1 MTSTTSV
8 QTRVPKSDIGIA
20 LVSDVWAQACRA
32 AGRAATAPSAVVP
45 LKSHKAGRKSGA
57 YRLDGLEPP
66 VVAKRCQR
74 ETALVEQQVYERVLP
89 AAGVPALSFYGGIED
104 PVDSAYRWLF
114 VEDAGPDRAMET
126 DRALVSRCLARLH
139 VACAALVDSVSLPDR
154 GPAHYLEH
162 LRAARDNAEQCV
174 REVKLSA
181 EQTATLEELRRGLDR
196 LEARWDV
203 ICQPAGALPRT
214 LVHGDL
220 ARKNC
225 RVRVTP
231 DGPSVVMMDWETAG
245 WGPPAADLR
254 AWARRAKKTVG
265 GWSGTVP
272 LDVYAAAVAT
282 AWPAVTLHDVEQHS
296 RMGTLLRLVA
306 AIRWSSEL
314 LNVGVTAK
322 GVANLAC
329 LYAALAEIDVAS
341 K

>member
-1 MTSTTSV
+1 MTTTTTV
-8 QTRVPKSDIGIA
+8 PTRVPKTDIGIA
-20 LVSDVWAQACRA
+20 LVSETWAHACRA
-32 AGRAATAPSAVVP
+32 AGRAVTEPRAVVP

-57 YRLDGLEPP
+57 YRLEGLEPP
-66 VVAKRCQR
+66 VVAKRCRR

-89 AAGVPALSFYGGIED
+89 AAGVPALRFYGGIDD
-104 PVDSAYRWLF
+104 PVDSTYRWLF
-114 VEDAGPDRAMET
+114 VEDAGADRAMET
-126 DRALVSRCLARLH
+126 DRALVSRGLARLH
-139 VACAALVDSVSLPDR
+139 VASAALVDSVSLPDR

-162 LRAARDNAEQCV
+162 LRAARENAKQCV
-174 REVKLSA
+174 REVKLSPD
-181 EQTATLEELRRGLDR
+181 ETGTLEELQRGLDR

-203 ICQPAGALPRT
+203 ICLPAGDLPRT

-254 AWARRAKKTVG
+254 TWARRAKKTVG
-265 GWSGTVP
+265 GWNGTVS

-282 AWPAVTLHDVEQHS
+282 AWPGVTLRDLERQS
-296 RMGTLLRLVA
+296 RMGTVFRLVA

-329 LYAALAEIDVAS
+329 LYDALVEIDVAS
-341 K
+341 E